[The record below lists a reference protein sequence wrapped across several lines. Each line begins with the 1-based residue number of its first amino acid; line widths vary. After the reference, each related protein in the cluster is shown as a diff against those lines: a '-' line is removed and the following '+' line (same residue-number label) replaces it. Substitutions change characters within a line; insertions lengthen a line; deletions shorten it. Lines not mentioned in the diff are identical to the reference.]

1 MSDESDVCDGVTD
14 PDDSWRS
21 KLVELVRRGDVAEA
35 TDALL
40 DLTYNEPDRGWLQEF
55 LLECLEPA
63 VTGQVRSLAVTCAG
77 HVGRLDHE
85 VGPALVRRL
94 HELAEDPLLGG
105 IVEDAL
111 GDIASFR
118 GDSGK

>member
-1 MSDESDVCDGVTD
+1 MSDDGDVVARHTVA
-14 PDDSWRS
+14 PAEDSWHS
-21 KLVELVRRGDVAEA
+21 KLVELVRSGDVADA

-40 DLTYNEPDRGWLQEF
+40 DLTNNEPDRTWFQGF

-63 VTGQVRSLAVTCAG
+63 VTGQVRALAVTCVG
-77 HVGRLDHE
+77 HVARLDHE

-111 GDIASFR
+111 GDIASFVEAR
-118 GDSGK
+118 